1 MKSSAEF
8 IPNTKTGGRPASSG
22 VIRGR
27 YALSVGM
34 PPDKPTNEGWNWTP
48 LSSLARLES
57 GHTPSRRHAEYWGGD
72 IPWIGIKDATGNHG
86 LTLKKTIQH
95 TNYLGILNSSAR
107 VLPKNTVCLSRT
119 ASVGYVVVMGCPMAT
134 SQDFINW
141 VCSENLDYRY
151 LKYILLSE
159 QESMLRFASGT
170 THQTIYFPEA
180 KAFHVLIPGIDEQR
194 RIADFLQSLDDCIAI
209 LHETNATLEAMAQ
222 AIFKS
227 WFVDFDP
234 VRAKAEGHQPE
245 RMDASTAALFPDSF
259 EDSELGEVPAGWSV
273 FPIGE
278 LVKCVGGATP
288 STKNSEFWE
297 PAEFSWTTP
306 KDLSGLQ
313 SPILHKTEKMVS
325 SKGVLKISSG
335 LLPAGTLLMSSRA
348 PIGYLAISSI
358 DVAVNQG
365 YIAIPPGGKL
375 SPLYLLHWCRQNM
388 ELIKSHANG
397 STFMEISK
405 KAFRP
410 LPALLPSVEVLAE
423 FTKRVSPIFESIAAN
438 DRQINLLAEIR
449 DTLLPKLI
457 SGEIRLPEAESIVR
471 SVVNA

>member
-1 MKSSAEF
+1 MSFELVHLEELAAPVKNAIVGGPFGSNLVSKDYAE
-8 IPNTKTGGRPASSG
+8 SG
-22 VIRGR
+22 VPVIRGQNMGR
-27 YALSVGM
+27 RWIAGPFAFVS
-34 PPDKPTNEGWNWTP
+34 PDKAESLSANKARPGDLVFTQRGTLGQVAIVPSGAFPEYIVSQSQMKITLNPARADVKFIYYVFCSQEQLDHIKNTAIQTGVPHINLGLLRKTP
-48 LSSLARLES
+48 LRLPPLAVQREI
-57 GHTPSRRHAEYWGGD
+57 AEV
-72 IPWIGIKDATGNHG
+72 
-86 LTLKKTIQH
+86 
-95 TNYLGILNSSAR
+95 LG
-107 VLPKNTVCLSRT
+107 
-119 ASVGYVVVMGCPMAT
+119 
-134 SQDFINW
+134 
-141 VCSENLDYRY
+141 
-151 LKYILLSE
+151 
-159 QESMLRFASGT
+159 
-170 THQTIYFPEA
+170 
-180 KAFHVLIPGIDEQR
+180 
-194 RIADFLQSLDDCIAI
+194 SLDDCIAI

-234 VRAKAEGHQPE
+234 VRAKAEGRQPE
-245 RMDASTAALFPDSF
+245 RMDGATAALFPDSF

-297 PAEFSWTTP
+297 PAEFAWTTP

-325 SKGVLKISSG
+325 TKGVLKISSG

-358 DVAVNQG
+358 AVAVNQG

-471 SVVNA
+471 SAVNA

>member
-1 MKSSAEF
+1 MSSDWQETTLGKLAEINPRRPISKGEAAPFIEMAALPTHSRDIEKSDIAFKDFSGGGAKFKNGDTLLARITPCLENGKTSLVSGLIDGQCAFGSTEFIVIGPRAPEDKEFLYYLARSESFRSYAISRMEGTSGRQRVPSSAVEGYRLVCPPKSLRAE
-8 IPNTKTGGRPASSG
+8 IGR
-22 VIRGR
+22 
-27 YALSVGM
+27 
-34 PPDKPTNEGWNWTP
+34 
-48 LSSLARLES
+48 
-57 GHTPSRRHAEYWGGD
+57 
-72 IPWIGIKDATGNHG
+72 
-86 LTLKKTIQH
+86 TL
-95 TNYLGILNSSAR
+95 GA
-107 VLPKNTVCLSRT
+107 
-119 ASVGYVVVMGCPMAT
+119 
-134 SQDFINW
+134 
-141 VCSENLDYRY
+141 
-151 LKYILLSE
+151 
-159 QESMLRFASGT
+159 
-170 THQTIYFPEA
+170 
-180 KAFHVLIPGIDEQR
+180 
-194 RIADFLQSLDDCIAI
+194 LDDCIAI
-209 LHETNATLEAMAQ
+209 LRETNATLEAMAQ

-234 VRAKAEGHQPE
+234 VRAKAEGRQPE
-245 RMDASTAALFPDSF
+245 RMDGATAALFPDSF

-297 PAEFSWTTP
+297 PAEFAWTTP

-358 DVAVNQG
+358 AVAVNQG

-471 SVVNA
+471 SAVNA

>member
-1 MKSSAEF
+1 MSFELVHLEDLAAPIKNAIVGGPFGSNLVSKDYAE
-8 IPNTKTGGRPASSG
+8 SG
-22 VIRGR
+22 VPVIRGQNMGR
-27 YALSVGM
+27 RWIAGPFAFVS
-34 PPDKPTNEGWNWTP
+34 PDKAESLSANKARPGDLVFTQRGTLGQVAIVPSGAFPEYIVSQSQMKITLNPARADVKFIYYVFCSQEQLDHIKNTAIQTGVPHTNLGLLRKTP
-48 LSSLARLES
+48 LRLPPLAVQREI
-57 GHTPSRRHAEYWGGD
+57 AEV
-72 IPWIGIKDATGNHG
+72 
-86 LTLKKTIQH
+86 
-95 TNYLGILNSSAR
+95 LG
-107 VLPKNTVCLSRT
+107 
-119 ASVGYVVVMGCPMAT
+119 
-134 SQDFINW
+134 
-141 VCSENLDYRY
+141 
-151 LKYILLSE
+151 
-159 QESMLRFASGT
+159 
-170 THQTIYFPEA
+170 
-180 KAFHVLIPGIDEQR
+180 
-194 RIADFLQSLDDCIAI
+194 SLDDCIAI

-227 WFVDFDP
+227 WLVDFDP
-234 VRAKAEGHQPE
+234 VRAKAEGRQPE
-245 RMDASTAALFPDSF
+245 RMDGATAALFPDSF
-259 EDSELGEVPAGWSV
+259 EDSELGDVPAGWSV

-297 PAEFSWTTP
+297 PAEFAWTTP

-358 DVAVNQG
+358 AVAVNQG

-471 SVVNA
+471 SAVNA

>member
-1 MKSSAEF
+1 MSFELVHLEDLAAPIKNAIVGGPFGSNLVSKDYAE
-8 IPNTKTGGRPASSG
+8 SG
-22 VIRGR
+22 VPVIRGQNMGR
-27 YALSVGM
+27 RWIAGPFAFVS
-34 PPDKPTNEGWNWTP
+34 PDKAESLSANKARPGDLVFTQRGTLGQVAIVPSGAFPEYIVSQSQMKITLNPARADVKFIYYVFCSQEQLDHIKNTAIQTGVPHINLGLLRKTP
-48 LSSLARLES
+48 LRLPPLAVQREI
-57 GHTPSRRHAEYWGGD
+57 AEV
-72 IPWIGIKDATGNHG
+72 
-86 LTLKKTIQH
+86 
-95 TNYLGILNSSAR
+95 LG
-107 VLPKNTVCLSRT
+107 
-119 ASVGYVVVMGCPMAT
+119 
-134 SQDFINW
+134 
-141 VCSENLDYRY
+141 
-151 LKYILLSE
+151 
-159 QESMLRFASGT
+159 
-170 THQTIYFPEA
+170 
-180 KAFHVLIPGIDEQR
+180 
-194 RIADFLQSLDDCIAI
+194 SLDDCIAI

-234 VRAKAEGHQPE
+234 VRAKAEGRQPE
-245 RMDASTAALFPDSF
+245 RMDGATAALFPDSF
-259 EDSELGEVPAGWSV
+259 EDSELGDVPAGWSV

-297 PAEFSWTTP
+297 PAEFAWTTP

-358 DVAVNQG
+358 AVAVNQG

>member
-1 MKSSAEF
+1 MSFELVHLEELAAPVKNAIVGGPFGSNLVSKDYAE
-8 IPNTKTGGRPASSG
+8 SG
-22 VIRGR
+22 VPVIRGQNMGR
-27 YALSVGM
+27 RWIAGPFAFVS
-34 PPDKPTNEGWNWTP
+34 PDKAESLSANKARPGDLVFTQRGTLGQVAIVPSGAFPEYIVSQSQMKITLNPARADVKFIYYVFCSQEQLDHIKNTAIQTGVPHINLGLLRKTP
-48 LSSLARLES
+48 LRLPPLAVQREI
-57 GHTPSRRHAEYWGGD
+57 AEV
-72 IPWIGIKDATGNHG
+72 
-86 LTLKKTIQH
+86 
-95 TNYLGILNSSAR
+95 LG
-107 VLPKNTVCLSRT
+107 
-119 ASVGYVVVMGCPMAT
+119 
-134 SQDFINW
+134 
-141 VCSENLDYRY
+141 
-151 LKYILLSE
+151 
-159 QESMLRFASGT
+159 
-170 THQTIYFPEA
+170 
-180 KAFHVLIPGIDEQR
+180 
-194 RIADFLQSLDDCIAI
+194 SLDDCIAI

-234 VRAKAEGHQPE
+234 VRAKAEGRQPE
-245 RMDASTAALFPDSF
+245 RMDGATAALFPDSF

-297 PAEFSWTTP
+297 PAEFAWTTP

-358 DVAVNQG
+358 AVAVNQG

-471 SVVNA
+471 SAVNA